1 MGDGYYDYVYSC
13 FKPQEPTPPT
23 YIEKYKADWEKAVNR
38 LKNKGSILFHGI
50 QGKTKRLLC
59 KDTV

>member
-23 YIEKYKADWEKAVNR
+23 YIEKYKADWEKAVER
-38 LKNKGSILFHGI
+38 LKKSGYDLSKIKI
-50 QGKTKRLLC
+50 VGKEHERHEI
-59 KDTV
+59 